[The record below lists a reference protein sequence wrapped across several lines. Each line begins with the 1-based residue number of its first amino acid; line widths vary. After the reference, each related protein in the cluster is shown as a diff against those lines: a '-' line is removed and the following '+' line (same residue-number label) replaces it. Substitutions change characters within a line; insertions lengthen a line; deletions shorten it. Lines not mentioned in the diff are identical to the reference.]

1 MDMKMAT
8 GYYLNVYEES
18 LCGSTS
24 KDIFIVFNEANSKP
38 TIEELEEI
46 KAVVESELKNDPEG
60 TNLRQVIEDINFPCV
75 NFGVQVISSMNNSL
89 SISQKASDI
98 IEKDPMLARE
108 IYEQKKMEYA
118 IEDITARMEDNLK
131 EMNVNDLSRDEIKK
145 IAESFHDT
153 VDANGTF
160 WDVYWEAADYAID
173 EHLKEREGNILLEGQ
188 VNKSGKYAIVGYD
201 KDNDLYE
208 ILETSDDLEG
218 LKVRGETLFNY
229 QLNSD
234 ALRSKKTNE
243 PFDWFEICNTEEADY
258 PNHYYWASYDTSSK
272 LTSLGNDLDEKIAA
286 ADYIRKEEKQ
296 MPDKDVSRATQD
308 RPIRERG
315 E

>member
-1 MDMKMAT
+1 MKMAT
-8 GYYLNVYEES
+8 GYYLNVYEDS
-18 LCGSTS
+18 IYGNTL

-46 KAVVESELKNDPEG
+46 KALVESELKKDPKG
-60 TNLRQVIEDINFPCV
+60 INLRQEIEDMDLPCV
-75 NFGVQVISSMNNSL
+75 HCGVQVISPINNSL

-98 IEKDPMLARE
+98 IDKNPMLARE

-118 IEDITARMEDNLK
+118 MEDITARIEGYLED
-131 EMNVNDLSRDEIKK
+131 MNVDALPVDEIKK
-145 IAESFHDT
+145 IAQVFHDT
-153 VDANGTF
+153 LGANDTF
-160 WDVYWEAADYAID
+160 WDVYWESADYAIE

-188 VNKSGKYAIVGYD
+188 VNKNGIYAIVGYD
-201 KDNDLYE
+201 KDYDLYE

-258 PNHYYWASYDTSSK
+258 PAHYYWASYDTSSK

-286 ADYIRKEEKQ
+286 ADYIRKEESQ
-296 MPDKDVSRATQD
+296 MPDKDGSRVTQETNK
-308 RPIRERG
+308 REGRII
-315 E
+315 